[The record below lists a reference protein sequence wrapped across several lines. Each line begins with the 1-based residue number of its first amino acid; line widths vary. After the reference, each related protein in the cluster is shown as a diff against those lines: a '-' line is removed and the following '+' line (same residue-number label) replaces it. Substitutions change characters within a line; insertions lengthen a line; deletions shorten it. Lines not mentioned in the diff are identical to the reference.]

1 VCVCVC
7 NTISNVRC
15 QIPSV
20 IDRPIDTEHRVPQ
33 FDVQSFED
41 STVRYTQVEDTTPN
55 YRTQQSC
62 W

>member
-1 VCVCVC
+1 VCVYVC

-20 IDRPIDTEHRVPQ
+20 IDCIDTECRVPQ
-33 FDVQSFED
+33 LDVRSVENSRGQATTIEDATFDCAIEL
-41 STVRYTQVEDTTPN
+41 
-55 YRTQQSC
+55 